1 MNPNEVNLVISI
13 AEEHMLKAVE
23 HLEAELRIIRAGRAN
38 PAMLSGIMV
47 DYYGT
52 MTPLSQVSSVG
63 SPDARTIVIQP
74 WEKKMIEPIEKAIM
88 AANLGFNPQNN
99 GENVRIMVPPLT
111 EERRKDLVKQVKH
124 EGENARVSI
133 RNARRDSIEEIKKM
147 QKNGLA
153 EDAAKD
159 AENKI
164 QKITEGYNKKVDEH
178 LEKKEKEIL
187 TV

>member
-1 MNPNEVNLVISI
+1 MTQEDATLCIDI
-13 AEEHMLKAVE
+13 AKDRMQKAID
-23 HLEAELRIIRAGRAN
+23 HLESELRVLRAGRAN
-38 PAMLSGIMV
+38 PNMLANVMV

-52 MTPLSQVSSVG
+52 PTPLTQVASVG
-63 SPDARTIVIQP
+63 SPDARSIVIQP

-99 GENVRIMVPPLT
+99 GETVRVVVPALT

-133 RNARRDSIEEIKKM
+133 RNARRDAIEEIKKLE
-147 QKNGLA
+147 KNGLP
-153 EDAAKD
+153 EDIEKESEAKV
-159 AENKI
+159 
-164 QKITEGYNKKVDEH
+164 QKMTDNYNKKVEEY
-178 LEKKEKEIL
+178 LEKKEKEIM

>member
-1 MNPNEVNLVISI
+1 MIEEDADLCIDIAKDRMQKAIDHLDNE
-13 AEEHMLKAVE
+13 LKV
-23 HLEAELRIIRAGRAN
+23 LRAGRAN
-38 PAMLSGIMV
+38 PNMLSGVMV

-52 MTPLSQVSSVG
+52 PTPLLQVASVG
-63 SPDARTIVIQP
+63 SPDARSIAIQP

-99 GENVRIMVPPLT
+99 GETVRVMVPPLT

-124 EGENARVSI
+124 ECENARVSV
-133 RNARRDSIEEIKKM
+133 RNARRDAIEEIKKL

-153 EDAAKD
+153 EDLAKD
-159 AENKI
+159 SETEI
-164 QKITEGYNKKVDEH
+164 QKITDSFNKNIEEH
-178 LEKKEKEIL
+178 LDRKEKEIL